1 MLPHTEGGEV
11 LQIVVIAP
19 LPRLPHMRLAD
30 SLVFYHCIFEF
41 MSNKYDGDDD
51 NDDDDAFSLHAGLN
65 TEKLGC

>member
-1 MLPHTEGGEV
+1 
-11 LQIVVIAP
+11 
-19 LPRLPHMRLAD
+19 MRLAD